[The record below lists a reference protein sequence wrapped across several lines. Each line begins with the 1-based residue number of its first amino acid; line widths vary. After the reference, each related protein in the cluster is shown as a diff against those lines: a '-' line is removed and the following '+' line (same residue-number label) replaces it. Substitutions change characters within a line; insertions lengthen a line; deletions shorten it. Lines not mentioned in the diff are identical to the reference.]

1 VKGALLTA
9 LALAYLMPA
18 YSILRRL
25 ANGRDEMTITAL
37 KVDGTV
43 AIPQPG
49 AKEVAAAMGLEVGRG
64 DLQLSATWAMKLPG
78 RCRLQVGSVDT
89 TKTAQVGYAQ
99 GKTKSDGP
107 DIPGLVHAVNH
118 ACGIL
123 ALRSAGDGE
132 SRASL
137 EKHLATVK
145 IDTRKVSLARFLGT
159 SAFVLGPRDGAGQ
172 FWVYKDITKDKFFPA
187 RVKFNDEAGQAW
199 DVRFIDYTSQ
209 ATGEWFPRQL
219 EVWKGSELLFRFT
232 ALQGDGKPDADGLK
246 L

>member
-1 VKGALLTA
+1 MKAALVTA
-9 LALAYLMPA
+9 LVLAYLMPA

-25 ANGRDEMTITAL
+25 AKGRDDMTITAL
-37 KVDGTV
+37 KVEGTV
-43 AIPQPG
+43 SIPQPG

-78 RCRLQVGSVDT
+78 RCRLQVGSVDST
-89 TKTAQVGYAQ
+89 RTAQVSYAQ

-132 SRASL
+132 SRAAL
-137 EKHLATVK
+137 EKHLSTVK

-159 SAFVLGPRDGAGQ
+159 SAFVLGPRDGPSQ
-172 FWVYKDITKDKFFPA
+172 FWVYKDVSKDDFYPA
-187 RVKFNDEAGQAW
+187 RVKFNDESGQAW

-209 ATGEWFPRQL
+209 ATGDWFPRQT
-219 EVWKGSELLFRFT
+219 EVWKGNELLLRFT
-232 ALQGDGKPDADGLK
+232 ALQGDGKPDADALK